1 MVIIVSV
8 YCFIIRLFSSHFN
21 GIFVAVNHCN
31 IIHTSYVVKT
41 VQPFVNICFKELF
54 TMFTYKNNV
63 FVYVKTMLKVFLFD
77 KISFREGNV
86 YVLTTK
92 GCVRSQ
98 KLNVQVVQYRRL
110 H

>member
-1 MVIIVSV
+1 
-8 YCFIIRLFSSHFN
+8 
-21 GIFVAVNHCN
+21 
-31 IIHTSYVVKT
+31 
-41 VQPFVNICFKELF
+41 
-54 TMFTYKNNV
+54 MFTYKNNV